1 MRLMTKDCAVTVSA
15 STLFV
20 VDLWWIA
27 KDILRKGISRMSNFT
42 SSLSREFFTSDGRT

>member
-15 STLFV
+15 STVFV

-27 KDILRKGISRMSNFT
+27 KDKLKGISRMSNFK